1 MTNLDLEANYNTL
14 DSKSSANK
22 QLFDNSDRTNN
33 TNDTNLKACS
43 ATLSKPA

>member
-22 QLFDNSDRTNN
+22 PLFNNSDSTNN
-33 TNDTNLKACS
+33 TNDTNLKAGP
-43 ATLSKPA
+43 ATLPKLA

>member
-22 QLFDNSDRTNN
+22 PLFNNSNSTNN
-33 TNDTNLKACS
+33 TNDTNLKACPT
-43 ATLSKPA
+43 TLSRLA

>member
-22 QLFDNSDRTNN
+22 PLFNNSDSTNN
-33 TNDTNLKACS
+33 TNDTNLKACP
-43 ATLSKPA
+43 ATLSRLA